1 MLQTASPIVRR
12 ITDATVP
19 SGAVGIWWLG
29 QASVALKLDG
39 QIIYIDPYLDPAER
53 RMMSPPFAPEQVA
66 NADLVL
72 LTHDHIDH
80 IDPATLPGLAA
91 ASPQARFVAP
101 APLRSR
107 VGDLVGGVER
117 VNSATAGSPMQ
128 VGGIEIVPLPAAHE
142 AFDEHPEL
150 GHHYLGYV
158 LRAGDLTIYH
168 AGDTVPYEG
177 LVESLA
183 ELRVDLAFLPINGRD
198 FFRTRAN
205 TIGNMDYREAAEI
218 ASQAGIDTVV
228 PIHWG
233 MFAGNT
239 VPPGYI
245 ATYVAERG
253 LAVNI
258 HVPAL
263 VQPWIY
269 FSMPRD

>member
-1 MLQTASPIVRR
+1 MVQTSSPVVRQ
-12 ITDATVP
+12 ITDADIP
-19 SGAVGIWWLG
+19 SDAVGIWWLG
-29 QASVALKLDG
+29 QASVALKLEG

-53 RMMSPPFAPEQVA
+53 RMMPPPFAPEEVT

-91 ASPQARFVAP
+91 ASPRARFLAP
-101 APLRSR
+101 APLRDR
-107 VGDLVGGVER
+107 AGELVGDVER
-117 VNSATAGSPMQ
+117 VDAAAAGTPHIF
-128 VGGIEIVPLPAAHE
+128 GDIEILPLPAAHE
-142 AFDEHPEL
+142 EFDEHPEL
-150 GHHYLGYV
+150 GHHYLGFV
-158 LRAGDLTIYH
+158 LRAGGVTIYH

-183 ELRVDLAFLPINGRD
+183 ELKIDLAFLPINGRD

-218 ASQAGIDTVV
+218 ASQAGIDTVI

-245 ATYVAERG
+245 ATYVAEHG
-253 LAVNI
+253 LDVSI

-263 VQPWIY
+263 ARPWIY
-269 FSMPRD
+269 SAMPRT